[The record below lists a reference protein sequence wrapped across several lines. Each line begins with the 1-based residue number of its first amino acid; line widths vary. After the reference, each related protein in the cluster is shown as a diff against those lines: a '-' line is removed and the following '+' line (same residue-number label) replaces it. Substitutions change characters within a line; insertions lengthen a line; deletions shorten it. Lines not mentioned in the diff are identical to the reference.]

1 MEAYTSGVSFH
12 NLMQYQAFTM
22 WEEIQKKA
30 FGFKWNERKERV
42 KCKATL
48 IKPELQQKELE

>member
-1 MEAYTSGVSFH
+1 
-12 NLMQYQAFTM
+12 MQYSAFTM

-30 FGFKWNERKERV
+30 FCFKWNERKERV